1 MLYTKSA
8 CLSILIQQL
17 DRVTPTFVFYAILFK
32 SQPGSMDSA
41 PAGCVDAQTCQPV
54 ELLIQATRAPGFS
67 CCLSA
72 RGCHRC
78 LVSQHNC
85 SALLGKPASNPSYI
99 MDISDIVDIS
109 DIELLWLWASP
120 WSWRA
125 ITPFAS
131 SRLMCSMPSVLIP
144 VTSCWWPC
152 ISKLWLW
159 KYSK

>member
-8 CLSILIQQL
+8 CLSILIQPIGSSNADVCFL
-17 DRVTPTFVFYAILFK
+17 RNIVNVTAGFD
-32 SQPGSMDSA
+32 GSA
-41 PAGCVDAQTCQPV
+41 PAGCVDAQPCQPV

-67 CCLSA
+67 CCLPA

-109 DIELLWLWASP
+109 DIELLWL
-120 WSWRA
+120 
-125 ITPFAS
+125 
-131 SRLMCSMPSVLIP
+131 
-144 VTSCWWPC
+144 
-152 ISKLWLW
+152 
-159 KYSK
+159 